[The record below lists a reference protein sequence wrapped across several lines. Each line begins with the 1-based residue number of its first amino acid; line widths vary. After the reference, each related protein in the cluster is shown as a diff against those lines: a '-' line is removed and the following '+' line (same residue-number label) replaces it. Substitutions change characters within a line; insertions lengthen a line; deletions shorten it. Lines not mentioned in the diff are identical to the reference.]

1 MKDAPGCRA
10 LITTAAERLP
20 ALLRRVGE
28 QPHVRRGVFG
38 SAYRARPSTSRRRR
52 EKSGEAKRLKGTNLM
67 QHTDLAERKATL
79 RHQPKISFPHFRA
92 A

>member
-20 ALLRRVGE
+20 ALLRRVGQ
-28 QPHVRRGVFG
+28 QPHVSSGVFG
-38 SAYRARPSTSRRRR
+38 SAYRARPNASDRRRK
-52 EKSGEAKRLKGTNLM
+52 KSGEAKRLKGTNLM
-67 QHTDLAERKATL
+67 QHTDLAEQRATL
-79 RHQPKISFPHFRA
+79 RTLPKISCPNFRA